1 MADLSLTQGEAATA
15 SAGRGK
21 VQRARRFW
29 GRLYDRLRRHSISV
43 YAFVLSFILF
53 LLVLAPQIFVNVPA
67 GNVGVLWLRFFGG
80 TVTTS
85 YLDEGL
91 HVIFPWD
98 EVYLYDARLQN
109 RARVYDTISSNGLGM
124 QVEIAIRYRINRDTV
139 GLLHQQIGP
148 SYDEVL
154 VYPEIGS
161 HARELISR
169 YTPEQLYSETRA
181 FIQAQLL
188 ERMVTQLGASL
199 GNQSFRGRL
208 VDVEDVLIRSVNLPT
223 RVQDA
228 IERKA
233 EQYQAMLEY
242 DFRLAREKKE
252 AERKKIEADGIREFQ
267 DTVARTITP
276 EYLRLRGIEATMTLA
291 TSQNSKI
298 IVVGGKDGLPL
309 ILNTGDEPTS
319 RPEMPAATG
328 SEPASTEPSALAPPP
343 PNARMNDVA
352 PPNAAVPLN
361 LPASSPNSAPADS
374 TGRRDSMSSRPES
387 AVNPATSDQ
396 DAAERPRSTVLPTSE
411 QKTSPSP

>member
-1 MADLSLTQGEAATA
+1 MADTTLTRGEVAVG
-15 SAGRGK
+15 SAERGK
-21 VQRARRFW
+21 AGRARRFW
-29 GRLYDRLRRHSISV
+29 YRLYDRLRRHSISV
-43 YAFVLSFILF
+43 YALALSFILF

-67 GNVGVLWLRFFGG
+67 GYVGVLWLRFFGG

-85 YLDEGL
+85 HLDEGL

-109 RARVYDTISSNGLGM
+109 RARVYDTISSNGLSM

-148 SYDEVL
+148 NYDEVL

-199 GNQSFRGRL
+199 GNQSLRGRL

-291 TSQNSKI
+291 ASPNSKI

-309 ILNTGDEPTS
+309 ILNTADDPTS
-319 RPEMPAATG
+319 RPALPAG
-328 SEPASTEPSALAPPP
+328 SGEAPSGTDALRPSP
-343 PNARMNDVA
+343 PNAKLDDVA
-352 PPNAAVPLN
+352 PTNAAVPLN
-361 LPASSPNSAPADS
+361 LPASSPTGAPADS
-374 TGRRDSMSSRPES
+374 QRNKDAVSTSSEGTADP
-387 AVNPATSDQ
+387 AV
-396 DAAERPRSTVLPTSE
+396 SE
-411 QKTSPSP
+411 QGLDGQPDSTTLSAPDSKAPASP